1 MTTPYSD
8 IYDLFL
14 QQIKDWK
21 LDALYT
27 ADPMDFEVYLEG
39 FLVLSLPS
47 FLEHCDQDLTR
58 DDSTRIFT
66 ETLTDE
72 NKVILSMKMTEQWLM
87 KEVQDIR
94 QMNLHVT
101 DKDFKTFSEAQN
113 LREKSNYLITIR
125 ERISQAVTEYSW
137 YNNDWTSWI
146 AGEFLG
152 G

>member
-1 MTTPYSD
+1 VTTAYSS

-21 LDALYT
+21 LDALYS
-27 ADPMDFEVYLEG
+27 ADPTEFEIYLEG
-39 FLVLSLPS
+39 FLILVLPA
-47 FLEHCDQDLTR
+47 FAEHCDQDLSR
-58 DDSTRIFT
+58 DDDARLFT
-66 ETLTDE
+66 EDLTDE
-72 NKVILSMKMTEQWLM
+72 NKSILAMMMTEQWLM

-94 QMNLHVT
+94 QMNLHIV

-125 ERISQAVTEYSW
+125 ERISQTINEYSW
-137 YNNDWTSWI
+137 YNNDWTAWI
-146 AGEFLG
+146 SGDFIG